1 MSAVDDSSRISRY
14 LLEDVT
20 PSEQE
25 EIERRYF
32 SDPEYLAL
40 VEAVEGDLIDAY
52 VRRDLSREDRERFE
66 RHFLRTR
73 KRRERV
79 KMAEALLEHLP
90 RRRSFTPVILAIAA
104 TLVVLIGLGT
114 WLATRQARPIAPAP
128 AVVHAPARVT
138 PSAAPPVTVA
148 VTLMPG
154 LTRAGTT
161 LPRVVLPPDVQT
173 LQVSALVDVE
183 GQWRDLSASLGSSDW
198 TAANLTMNGDRM
210 VTMTIPATKLP
221 AGEHVLT
228 ISAGGEVLGD
238 YAFVVEK

>member
-1 MSAVDDSSRISRY
+1 MSAADDSSRITRY

-40 VEAVEGDLIDAY
+40 VEAVEDDLIDAY
-52 VRRDLSREDRERFE
+52 ARRDLSRADRERFE
-66 RHFLRTR
+66 RYFLRTR
-73 KRRERV
+73 TRRERV

-90 RRRSFTPVILAIAA
+90 KRRSFRPVILAIAA

-114 WLATRQARPIAPAP
+114 WLVTRETPPVAPSP
-128 AVVHAPARVT
+128 VVHAPARVT

-161 LPRVVLPPDVQT
+161 PGKVVLPPDTAEV
-173 LQVSALVDVE
+173 QVSALIDVE
-183 GQWRDLSASLGSSDW
+183 GEWRDLSASLRSSDW

-221 AGEHVLT
+221 AGEHVLM
-228 ISAGGEVLGD
+228 ISSGGEVLGD
-238 YAFVVEK
+238 YPFVVEK

>member
-1 MSAVDDSSRISRY
+1 MSAIEDSSRISRY

-20 PSEQE
+20 PTEQE

-32 SDPEYLAL
+32 SDPDYLAL

-52 VRRDLSREDRERFE
+52 VRRDLSRTDRERFE
-66 RHFLRTR
+66 RYFLRTR

-114 WLATRQARPIAPAP
+114 WLAIRPTRSIAPAP
-128 AVVHAPARVT
+128 VVVHAPARVT
-138 PSAAPPVTVA
+138 PPAAPPVTVA

-154 LTRAGTT
+154 LTRAGTS
-161 LPRVVLPPDVQT
+161 LPRVVLPRDVQT
-173 LQVSALVDVE
+173 VQVRALIDVE
-183 GQWRDLSASLGSSDW
+183 GQWRDLSASLRSSDW
-198 TAANLTMNGDRM
+198 TVTRLTMGDDRM
-210 VTMTIPATKLP
+210 VAMTIPATKLP

-228 ISAGGEVLGD
+228 ISAAGEVLGD

>member
-1 MSAVDDSSRISRY
+1 MSAADDSSRITRY

-40 VEAVEGDLIDAY
+40 VEAVEDDLIDAY
-52 VRRDLSREDRERFE
+52 ARRDLSRADRERFE
-66 RHFLRTR
+66 RYFLRTR
-73 KRRERV
+73 TRRERV

-90 RRRSFTPVILAIAA
+90 KRRSFRPVILAIAA

-114 WLATRQARPIAPAP
+114 WLVTREAQPVAPSSA
-128 AVVHAPARVT
+128 VHAPARVT

-161 LPRVVLPPDVQT
+161 LPRVVLPRDVQT
-173 LQVSALVDVE
+173 VQVNALIDVE
-183 GQWRDLSASLGSSDW
+183 GEWRDLSASLRSSDW
-198 TAANLTMNGDRM
+198 SAINLTMNGDRM
-210 VTMTIPATKLP
+210 VAMTIPATMLS
-221 AGEHVLT
+221 AGEHVLV
-228 ISAGGEVLGD
+228 ISARGEVLGD
-238 YAFVVEK
+238 YPFVVEK